1 MFEEIQNRIKISS
14 ERQSIKMI
22 QVEFS
27 GMKKLLNQKLGTCG
41 LNRLNMTEDR
51 ISKVE
56 YTFEEI
62 VQHTALRERRGKMRE
77 NGGEN
82 KNVQSLCSWNLRM
95 AEWGKQTRG
104 SSQNINVLAFQKLI

>member
-1 MFEEIQNRIKISS
+1 
-14 ERQSIKMI
+14 
-22 QVEFS
+22 
-27 GMKKLLNQKLGTCG
+27 
-41 LNRLNMTEDR
+41 MTEDR

-82 KNVQSLCSWNLRM
+82 KNV
-95 AEWGKQTRG
+95 
-104 SSQNINVLAFQKLI
+104 